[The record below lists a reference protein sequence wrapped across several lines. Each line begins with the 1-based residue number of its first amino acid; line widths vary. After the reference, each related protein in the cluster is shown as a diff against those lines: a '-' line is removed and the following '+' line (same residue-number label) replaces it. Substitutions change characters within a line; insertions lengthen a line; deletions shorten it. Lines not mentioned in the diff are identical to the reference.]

1 MLQGKTLKVM
11 RGNHYALRENP
22 GSRRSFL
29 TNNQFTPVDQELF
42 GGERPGM
49 RAVASQRYVLFQFK
63 TN

>member
-1 MLQGKTLKVM
+1 M
-11 RGNHYALRENP
+11 RGNRYALRENP